1 MIFITGDMHGLM
13 ERFQDSAFRHI
24 KKGDTLII
32 CGDFGFLWE
41 GTEEE
46 KKALKKLEKKKYEI
60 LFVDG
65 IHENFDLLESYPEEE
80 YAGGRVH
87 RIGTNLR
94 HLMRG
99 ELFTIDGKKIFAF
112 GGGESIEKE
121 DRVKAGKWWEREM
134 PTLEE
139 MQHGVDRLDEVDRRV
154 DYIVTHEPPTRV
166 RTIIDNTL
174 RNFNMLDAY
183 LDELSTKVAYEKW
196 FFGSLHL
203 DRKITAKSYAVFND
217 LVPAEIPQGKRRR

>member
-99 ELFTIDGKKIFAF
+99 ELFTI
-112 GGGESIEKE
+112 E
-121 DRVKAGKWWEREM
+121 
-134 PTLEE
+134 
-139 MQHGVDRLDEVDRRV
+139 
-154 DYIVTHEPPTRV
+154 
-166 RTIIDNTL
+166 
-174 RNFNMLDAY
+174 
-183 LDELSTKVAYEKW
+183 
-196 FFGSLHL
+196 
-203 DRKITAKSYAVFND
+203 
-217 LVPAEIPQGKRRR
+217 

>member
-94 HLMRG
+94 HLM
-99 ELFTIDGKKIFAF
+99 
-112 GGGESIEKE
+112 
-121 DRVKAGKWWEREM
+121 
-134 PTLEE
+134 
-139 MQHGVDRLDEVDRRV
+139 
-154 DYIVTHEPPTRV
+154 
-166 RTIIDNTL
+166 
-174 RNFNMLDAY
+174 
-183 LDELSTKVAYEKW
+183 LS
-196 FFGSLHL
+196 LIH
-203 DRKITAKSYAVFND
+203 I
-217 LVPAEIPQGKRRR
+217 

>member
-99 ELFTIDGKKIFAF
+99 ELFTIEGKKIFAF
-112 GGGESIEKE
+112 GGGESIE
-121 DRVKAGKWWEREM
+121 
-134 PTLEE
+134 
-139 MQHGVDRLDEVDRRV
+139 
-154 DYIVTHEPPTRV
+154 
-166 RTIIDNTL
+166 
-174 RNFNMLDAY
+174 
-183 LDELSTKVAYEKW
+183 
-196 FFGSLHL
+196 
-203 DRKITAKSYAVFND
+203 
-217 LVPAEIPQGKRRR
+217 

>member
-1 MIFITGDMHGLM
+1 M
-13 ERFQDSAFRHI
+13 
-24 KKGDTLII
+24 
-32 CGDFGFLWE
+32 
-41 GTEEE
+41 
-46 KKALKKLEKKKYEI
+46 EKKKYEI

-99 ELFTIDGKKIFAF
+99 ELFTIEGKKIFAF

-121 DRVKAGKWWEREM
+121 DRVEAGMVGAGNAHPCWRKCSTAWTGW
-134 PTLEE
+134 
-139 MQHGVDRLDEVDRRV
+139 DEVDRRV

-166 RTIIDNTL
+166 RTITGG
-174 RNFNMLDAY
+174 A
-183 LDELSTKVAYEKW
+183 SEK
-196 FFGSLHL
+196 FGCAGRLFG
-203 DRKITAKSYAVFND
+203 RAVH
-217 LVPAEIPQGKRRR
+217 

>member
-80 YAGGRVH
+80 YAGGKGSPYRYESPPSDAGRAVH
-87 RIGTNLR
+87 HRGKKDLCLWR
-94 HLMRG
+94 RG
-99 ELFTIDGKKIFAF
+99 EHRKGGPGQGGKMVGAGNAHP
-112 GGGESIEKE
+112 GGNAARRGP
-121 DRVKAGKWWEREM
+121 AG
-134 PTLEE
+134 
-139 MQHGVDRLDEVDRRV
+139 
-154 DYIVTHEPPTRV
+154 
-166 RTIIDNTL
+166 
-174 RNFNMLDAY
+174 
-183 LDELSTKVAYEKW
+183 
-196 FFGSLHL
+196 
-203 DRKITAKSYAVFND
+203 
-217 LVPAEIPQGKRRR
+217 

>member
-99 ELFTIDGKKIFAF
+99 
-112 GGGESIEKE
+112 
-121 DRVKAGKWWEREM
+121 
-134 PTLEE
+134 
-139 MQHGVDRLDEVDRRV
+139 
-154 DYIVTHEPPTRV
+154 
-166 RTIIDNTL
+166 
-174 RNFNMLDAY
+174 
-183 LDELSTKVAYEKW
+183 
-196 FFGSLHL
+196 
-203 DRKITAKSYAVFND
+203 
-217 LVPAEIPQGKRRR
+217 